1 MFLLSCIQI
10 LHLIFYT
17 KVAGISNNQKFN
29 SFDLFNYFA
38 ETVGQSNHA
47 AIKPAHNR
55 EVDEK
60 NPACC
65 RPLCDQIKRKN

>member
-1 MFLLSCIQI
+1 MILLSCIKI
-10 LHLIFYT
+10 LNLIFYT
-17 KVAGISNNQKFN
+17 KLAGISNNQKFN

-60 NPACC
+60 NLLCC
-65 RPLCDQIKRKN
+65 SPYVIKSKEN

>member
-1 MFLLSCIQI
+1 MILLSCIKI
-10 LHLIFYT
+10 LNLIFYT
-17 KVAGISNNQKFN
+17 KLAGISNNQKFN

-47 AIKPAHNR
+47 SIKPAHNR

-60 NPACC
+60 NPLCC
-65 RPLCDQIKRKN
+65 SPYVIKSKEN

>member
-1 MFLLSCIQI
+1 MLAWNLKW
-10 LHLIFYT
+10 L
-17 KVAGISNNQKFN
+17 KFN
-29 SFDLFNYFA
+29 FFDLFNYFA

-60 NPACC
+60 NLPCF
-65 RPLCDQIKRKN
+65 RPLCDQLNRKLTLKEARFLTLN